1 MAKEKVAGT
10 LATNIGVNT
19 TDAVKGIND
28 LKSSVKDSTNAW
40 KQMESQLKRS
50 GDAIGASKAKYDG
63 ISESVSKQKE
73 VLDRLKKEQS
83 EINRSTSDGEKA
95 YQRYATQITQA
106 QSKLTS
112 LNTQQEKAKQAY
124 DYQKSGLAKLNE
136 EVQHSNKLT
145 DEKVKKLEA
154 EGKAQEANKAKIE
167 GLTIA
172 QDKYSKMLKIQ
183 KDELEK
189 LGASGDKNSKAYK
202 LQEIRVAEMSTKVS
216 EATRDIR
223 KLNSTSIK
231 PNTTGIDSVKSQL
244 RNLNELVGK
253 THSRFKSIFLGNLV
267 ANGVTNAL
275 SDVKNKFTGA
285 LEAGVEYNKE
295 IQNLSIS
302 MDNFTNGNE
311 ELNTALVGNIKSLRE
326 ESGYSIDTLSLLTK
340 KTYGLAGSA
349 EGAKSLS
356 DAFVNLGRATG
367 KSDDAMQN
375 IITKFSQ
382 MNASGEITSGSI
394 TKMEKTLPGFAKT
407 LSTTM
412 GVSRDKLNELAQD
425 GKLSMAD
432 LSKAIENMSAAKPKG
447 LDNYLTTFDGFSTHL
462 QEKYQSLSGKIT
474 EGFFKT
480 NNSFLKNMS
489 KSLDGEETEKAFSH
503 IGDSA
508 NKAVNT
514 ISKAFSSVFKGTK
527 NPLADFAN
535 GLANEIEK
543 LGNFISKNADGIKN
557 FFNMVK
563 NIGSTAFKLIGD
575 TLKTVLPWL
584 EKFGEFASKHP
595 ETVKKL
601 AIAIIGFNVALKGSL
616 LALKGVEKFK
626 ALIGIIKGIGLAFKT
641 VGVFLMA
648 NPFVV
653 IIAGIA
659 ALGVGLFQLYKHNE
673 KFRKFVDGIIK
684 AIKEFAKDAIE
695 WFKKTWDS
703 ISKGFSKFT
712 KSVSKGF
719 KSFIDGIV
727 KPVQKF
733 SKDIAKFFGDAWE
746 SVTKGF
752 DKFGK
757 SVSKGFKT
765 VIDGI
770 VKVAKGFGK
779 ALIIA
784 IALPVGI
791 AMTITKP
798 LVEPLK
804 KIFSELTKWINKT
817 WETVTK
823 FLSSVWKPIQKTWN
837 STLSSVSKTTKS
849 TFTGIFKFLGDI
861 WSNITKTISN
871 SFKFILNIVRTS
883 LDAVYNVFV
892 NIWNGIVKFFTPIIK
907 WLSTVI
913 SNTITGIRDTWNK
926 IWNSISTFFSDLWN
940 GLIKTGKTQI
950 DLLKNT
956 ISGPLEKIRD
966 FFSGIWDNV
975 TSGFSKMW
983 DNMKD
988 FAKSGINGV
997 IGVIN
1002 TGIGGINGVI
1012 HTFGGSENAISKVPK
1027 LANGTKG
1034 APKGLAMINDA
1045 PGENYQE
1052 AVIDNSGQMHVL
1064 EGRNRLVHFQG
1075 GETVVPA
1082 HAIPKFADGTDG
1094 WLSSVGNWF
1103 KDKWDGLK
1111 EMIAHP
1117 VESLA
1122 KLMNRAVNGITG
1134 SPLVTNIAPA
1144 MGNGFVKGIVSPIK
1158 KLLDSLKKK
1167 HDDENQA
1174 PAGSGVQRWADQV
1187 KKALEMNGLS
1197 TSEDMVN
1204 RVLRQIA
1211 TESSGNEKAVQGDI
1225 GDINNIT
1232 GDLAKGL
1239 MQTISATFNAYKFPG
1254 HGDIFNGYDNLLAAL
1269 NYAKSR
1275 YGSSLSFLGQGHG
1288 YENGGLI
1295 TQHGFYEVGEGNKP
1309 EMVIPLSVEKNARA
1323 NQLLA
1328 EANQRINGS
1337 ATQTAN
1343 SVDLT
1348 PVMALVGKLIDVV
1361 EDLKSN
1367 PIPAYAVI
1375 DGKNVS
1381 DTLSPYM
1388 SKSINNWETQQNRI
1402 KGVL

>member
-1 MAKEKVAGT
+1 MAKDKVAGT

-19 TDAVKGIND
+19 TDAVTSINS

-40 KQMESQLKRS
+40 KQMESQMKQS
-50 GDAIGASKAKYDG
+50 GDTLGASKAKYEGLSD
-63 ISESVSKQKE
+63 SVSKQKS
-73 VLDRLKKEQS
+73 VLERLKQEQS
-83 EINRSTSDGEKA
+83 EVNRSTSDGEKA
-95 YQRYATQITQA
+95 YQKYASQITQA
-106 QSKLTS
+106 EVKLTA
-112 LNTQQEKAKQAY
+112 LNGQQDKAKQSY
-124 DYQKSGLAKLNE
+124 EYQKSGLAKLNE

-145 DEKVKKLEA
+145 EERVKQLEA
-154 EGKAQEANKAKIE
+154 EGKTEEANKAKIE
-167 GLTIA
+167 GLTTA

-189 LGASGDKNSKAYK
+189 IGASGDKNSKSYK
-202 LQEIRVAEMSTKVS
+202 LQEVRVAEMSTKVS
-216 EATRDIR
+216 EATRDIKR
-223 KLNSTSIK
+223 LNETEIK
-231 PNTTGIDSVKSQL
+231 PKVEGISHVKSQL
-244 RNLNELVGK
+244 TSLNELVGK
-253 THSRFKSIFLGNLV
+253 TSHQFRNVFMADFLSRSLFSAID
-267 ANGVTNAL
+267 T
-275 SDVKNKFTGA
+275 VKRKFTGA

-295 IQNLSIS
+295 MQNLSIS
-302 MDNFTNGNE
+302 LDNFTNGNKK
-311 ELNTALVGNIKSLRE
+311 LNDSLVDNIKNLRE

-340 KTYGLAGSA
+340 KTYGLTGSA
-349 EGAKSLS
+349 EGAKKLS

-375 IITKFSQ
+375 IITKFTQ

-394 TKMEKTLPGFAKT
+394 TKMEKTLPGFANT

-447 LDNYLTTFDGFSTHL
+447 LDNYLTNFDGFSTHL

-474 EGFFKT
+474 GGFFKT

-489 KSLDGEETEKAFSH
+489 KSLDGEETEKAFTH

-508 NKAVNT
+508 NKAVTT
-514 ISKAFSSVFKGTK
+514 ISTAFSSVFKGTK

-543 LGNFISKNADGIKN
+543 IGNFISKHTNDIKN
-557 FFNMVK
+557 FFGMLK
-563 NIGSTAFKLIGD
+563 DLGGAAFKLIGD
-575 TLKTVLPWL
+575 TLKIVIPWL

-595 ETVKKL
+595 QTIKAL
-601 AIAIIGFNVALKGSL
+601 AVSILGLNIALKGTIGV
-616 LALKGVEKFK
+616 LKGVEKFQALKSLFVIKDAEKGTK
-626 ALIGIIKGIGLAFKT
+626 ALTGLGKAAVGAGQGFKAMGT
-641 VGVFLMA
+641 FLKA
-648 NPFVV
+648 NPFILIITGIVAVV
-653 IIAGIA
+653 SAF
-659 ALGVGLFQLYKHNE
+659 VELYKHNK
-673 KFRKFVDGIIK
+673 KFRDFINGIAK
-684 AIKEFAKDAIE
+684 AVSKWAGSVVK
-695 WFKKTWDS
+695 WFKETWD
-703 ISKGFSKFT
+703 G
-712 KSVSKGF
+712 VSKGF
-719 KSFIDGIV
+719 NN
-727 KPVQKF
+727 
-733 SKDIAKFFGDAWE
+733 
-746 SVTKGF
+746 
-752 DKFGK
+752 FGK
-757 SVSKGFKT
+757 SFSNVFKSLL
-765 VIDGI
+765 DGI
-770 VKVAKGFGK
+770 KNA
-779 ALIIA
+779 
-784 IALPVGI
+784 
-791 AMTITKP
+791 
-798 LVEPLK
+798 
-804 KIFSELTKWINKT
+804 
-817 WETVTK
+817 
-823 FLSSVWKPIQKTWN
+823 WN
-837 STLSSVSKTTKS
+837 SAWSWISNVFNKYIDVFKSVLKLFTDF
-849 TFTGIFKFLGDI
+849 FTGKWGNLGKDI
-861 WSNITKTISN
+861 Q
-871 SFKFILNIVRTS
+871 
-883 LDAVYNVFV
+883 
-892 NIWNGIVKFFTPIIK
+892 
-907 WLSTVI
+907 
-913 SNTITGIRDTWNK
+913 K
-926 IWNSISTFFSDLWN
+926 IWNSLWDFVESIFGKKVDSIKKGIEGFGTKIWDTFN
-940 GLIKTGKTQI
+940 TIKTKV
-950 DLLKNT
+950 
-956 ISGPLEKIRD
+956 SD
-966 FFSGIWDNV
+966 FWKG
-975 TSGFSKMW
+975 MW
-983 DNMKD
+983 DGLVQFGKD
-988 FAKSGINGV
+988 GINSV

-1002 TGIGGINGVI
+1002 NGIGGINGVI
-1012 HTFGGSENAISKVPK
+1012 HTFGGSENAISKIPK

-1045 PGENYQE
+1045 PGEHYQE

-1094 WLSSVGNWF
+1094 WLSSVGTWF

-1117 VESLA
+1117 VESLT
-1122 KLMNRAVNGITG
+1122 KLMTRAVSGITG

-1158 KLLDSLKKK
+1158 KMLDSLKKK

-1211 TESSGNEKAVQGDI
+1211 TESSGNERAVQGNI